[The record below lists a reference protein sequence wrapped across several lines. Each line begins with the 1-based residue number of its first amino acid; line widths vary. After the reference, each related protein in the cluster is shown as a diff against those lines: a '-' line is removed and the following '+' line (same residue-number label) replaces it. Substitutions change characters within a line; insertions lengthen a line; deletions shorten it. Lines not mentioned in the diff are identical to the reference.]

1 MHTETVPI
9 DCRGL
14 VPVNKPTHHA
24 SITETLSEWFRRNRH
39 SLNAPTADLIEGED
53 FRLLLT
59 YNGSSEEACISCSCG
74 IRVQLTRLRE
84 TFSLSNYYKHL
95 KSKHCTM
102 MKIKKKAVDSIVN
115 DESDA
120 TDDEETLDSTGSASA
135 PSAPSARSSTSPN
148 VLAASASAEAST
160 KRSEVVESKTK
171 SKRSRVQ

>member
-1 MHTETVPI
+1 MLETLP
-9 DCRGL
+9 DNRRAL
-14 VPVNKPTHHA
+14 VPANKPTHHA
-24 SITETLSEWFRRNRH
+24 SIIETLSDWFRRKRH
-39 SLNAPTADLIEGED
+39 SLNASTADLIEGQD
-53 FRLLLT
+53 YRLLLT
-59 YNGSSEEACISCSCG
+59 FNGSTEEACISCSCAV
-74 IRVQLTRLRE
+74 RVQLSRLRE

-102 MKIKKKAVDSIVN
+102 MKIKKKAVDSIIN

-148 VLAASASAEAST
+148 VLAASVSAEAST
-160 KRSEVVESKTK
+160 KRSDVVESKTK